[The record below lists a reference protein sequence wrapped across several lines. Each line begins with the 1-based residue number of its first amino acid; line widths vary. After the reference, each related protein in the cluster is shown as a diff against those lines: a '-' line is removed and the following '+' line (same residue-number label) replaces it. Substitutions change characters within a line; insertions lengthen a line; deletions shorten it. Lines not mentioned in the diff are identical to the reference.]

1 MNTIILHTIIIYTLS
16 YCPYCIKAKE
26 LLNKKNVAYQEIVV
40 DNYSE
45 AQRLELKNKSGG
57 KHTLPQIFIDDVHI
71 GGCDDLYKLE
81 AEGKLDKL
89 LNNTKRDGEQ

>member
-1 MNTIILHTIIIYTLS
+1 MNAIILHTVIIYTLS

-40 DNYSE
+40 DDYSE

-57 KHTLPQIFIDDVHI
+57 KHTLPQIFIDGMHI

-81 AEGKLDKL
+81 AEGKLDEL
-89 LNNTKRDGEQ
+89 LTNAKHDRK

>member
-1 MNTIILHTIIIYTLS
+1 MNAIILHTIIIYTLS

-40 DNYSE
+40 DDFSKE
-45 AQRLELKNKSGG
+45 QMLELKNKSGG
-57 KHTLPQIFIDDVHI
+57 KHTLPQIFIDGMHI
-71 GGCDDLYKLE
+71 GGCDDLYMLE

-89 LNNTKRDGEQ
+89 LNNAKT